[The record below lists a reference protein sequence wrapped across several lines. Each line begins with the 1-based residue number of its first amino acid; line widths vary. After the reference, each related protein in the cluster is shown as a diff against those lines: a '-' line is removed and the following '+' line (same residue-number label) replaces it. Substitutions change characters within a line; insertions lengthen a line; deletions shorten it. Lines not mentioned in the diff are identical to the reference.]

1 METVF
6 KTDIGRIRVVNEDRV
21 LVDNNLNG
29 FTLAVV
35 ADGMGGHK
43 AGDVA
48 SQMAI
53 ELIHQELQLLHAEM
67 SVDERMEK
75 IKTAVSKA
83 NEAIYTIAVNQEQYH
98 GMGTTVV
105 LVLVSTDGL
114 IVAHIGDSRIYKWS
128 GEYISQLTEDH
139 SLVNELLKSGQIS
152 QDEAIHHPRRNVL
165 TRALGTEEITDLEIQ
180 HLHWEPN
187 DLLLLCSDGLS
198 GFVDK
203 DQMIE
208 ILRTDHGLE
217 WKVNRLVDRAL
228 ETGGDDNI
236 TVILLAN
243 DRHTWDKEEGI
254 V

>member
-1 METVF
+1 METAY

-21 LVDNNLNG
+21 LVDDNLNG

-53 ELIHQELQLLHAEM
+53 ELIHKELQLLHTGM
-67 SVDERMEK
+67 SVEERMDK

-83 NEAIYTIAVNQEQYH
+83 NESIYTSAVNQEQYH

-105 LVLVSTDGL
+105 IVLISTDGL
-114 IVAHIGDSRIYKWS
+114 IVAHIGDSRVYKWT
-128 GEYISQLTEDH
+128 GEHISQLTEDH
-139 SLVNELLKSGQIS
+139 SLVNELLRSGQIS
-152 QDEAIHHPRRNVL
+152 WDEANHHPRRNVL

-187 DLLLLCSDGLS
+187 DVLLLCSDGLS

-203 DQMIE
+203 EQMIE
-208 ILRTDHGLE
+208 ILRTNHGLE

-243 DRHTWDKEEGI
+243 DRYTWDEEEGNA
-254 V
+254 

>member
-1 METVF
+1 METAYR
-6 KTDIGRIRVVNEDRV
+6 TDIGRIRVVNEDRV

-29 FTLAVV
+29 FTFAIV

-53 ELIHQELQLLHAEM
+53 ELIHQELQLLQAGMSAEECM
-67 SVDERMEK
+67 DKM
-75 IKTAVSKA
+75 KTAVSKA
-83 NEAIYTIAVNQEQYH
+83 NESIYASAVNQEQYY

-105 LVLVSTDGL
+105 IVLVSAEGL
-114 IVAHIGDSRIYKWS
+114 IVAHIGDSRVYKWN
-128 GEYISQLTEDH
+128 GEHISQLTEDH

-152 QDEAIHHPRRNVL
+152 RDEANHHPRRNVL
-165 TRALGTEEITDLEIQ
+165 TRALGTEEVTDLEIQ

-187 DLLLLCSDGLS
+187 DVLLLCSDGLS

-208 ILRTDHGLE
+208 ILRTNHNLE

-243 DRHTWDKEEGI
+243 DRYSWDEKEGNA
-254 V
+254 